1 MNTLYLLEQ
10 ISAAER
16 LQIGEKAFHLGR
28 IATRGYPVVP
38 SCVVPAG
45 AVWEFLMQLN
55 SSEPLIADLPESSL
69 RVNVDDYHQ
78 LQQVAQRLQKEIL
91 AAPLPEKCRQ
101 ALLEATQSWQASA
114 LIFRPSL
121 ILKTAATHK
130 LNFSGLLEAQICCP
144 EPEAIALALK
154 QTWSQLFRARSL
166 LYWQRH
172 EIEWREIHLAVLV
185 QPLQNAIASGILTC
199 DRSEIEISAT
209 WGLGL
214 AIARGEVSP
223 DLYFI
228 PTTTNQVRSR
238 QLGKKILA
246 YGVGNI
252 PFTPDLTLCT
262 TSLLPSSVT
271 ACLQTYL
278 LSEAQQQQYALS
290 DESLQQLIQ
299 LTQQLKTDLGATFN
313 LEWTLAQTG
322 INAEPQLYITQ
333 ANTHRDREL
342 AASSQQ
348 PKENSKLL
356 SHSIPSMSTPNAEFI
371 QGIAAARG
379 EVIAP
384 AYVVAKGEPRPVTIP
399 AGSIL
404 VTAAIAP
411 DWLPL
416 LQQAA
421 GIITERGGLT
431 SHSAILARELGI
443 PAVVNIARATVSI
456 QTGELLELNGDRGE
470 VWRRGSKGKRAGEVS
485 QQRNRTLRGG
495 AEGQR
500 RIKSSRTTH
509 HDAALMRRTPR
520 LELASPHI
528 TPIATQLML
537 NLSQSSL
544 IPQVKDLPVDGVGL
558 LRSELMMLNVL
569 EGEHPKV
576 WLQQGRQAELL
587 DLWRSQISQFVSAF
601 APRPVFYRSLDW
613 RSPEFQS
620 LNTDGV
626 DAAGNSRNSV
636 LGQRGT
642 LSYLKNPKVFDLELA
657 ALAAV
662 QQSGQTNI
670 HLMLPFVRSV
680 EEFSFCRQRVEQAG
694 LTHVPQFQLWIV
706 AEVPSVLFLLPQYVK
721 AGIQGV
727 SIGTNDLTQL
737 LLGVDRDRSELAANL
752 NERHPVVLQAI
763 AQIIQMAQQ
772 ANIPCSICGQAPVLY
787 PEIIDSLIQSGIT
800 SISVE
805 PNAVEQTYR
814 AIARAEQRLLLAAA
828 RQMR

>member
-1 MNTLYLLEQ
+1 LT
-10 ISAAER
+10 
-16 LQIGEKAFHLGR
+16 
-28 IATRGYPVVP
+28 
-38 SCVVPAG
+38 
-45 AVWEFLMQLN
+45 QLN
-55 SSEPLIADLPESSL
+55 SSDPLIADLPESSL
-69 RVNVDDYHQ
+69 RINVDDSHQ
-78 LQQVAQRLQKEIL
+78 LQKVAQRLQQEIL
-91 AAPLPEKCRQ
+91 AAPLPEEYWRS
-101 ALLEATQSWQASA
+101 LLEATQSWQASA

-121 ILKTAATHK
+121 ILKAAAIQN

-172 EIEWREIHLAVLV
+172 GIEWRDIHLAVLV

-199 DRSEIEISAT
+199 SPSEIEISAT
-209 WGLGL
+209 WGLGI

-223 DLYFI
+223 DLYFVS
-228 PTTTNQVRSR
+228 TATNQVRSR
-238 QLGKKILA
+238 QLGNKILA

-252 PFTPDLTLCT
+252 PFIPDLTVCT

-271 ACLQTYL
+271 PCLQTYL
-278 LSEAQQQQYALS
+278 LSEAQQQQYVLS

-299 LTQQLKTDLGATFN
+299 LTQQLKTDLGAAFY

-322 INAEPQLYITQ
+322 IDAEPQLYLTH
-333 ANTHRDREL
+333 ANTYRVREP
-342 AASSQQ
+342 AANSQQ
-348 PKENSKLL
+348 PKEDSEFRIPLRLSKLRN
-356 SHSIPSMSTPNAEFI
+356 SEFI
-371 QGIAAARG
+371 SGIAAARG

-384 AYVVAKGEPRPVTIP
+384 AYVIAKSEPRPVTIP

-404 VTAAIAP
+404 VAPAIAP

-421 GIITERGGLT
+421 GIVTEQGGLT

-443 PAVVNIARATVSI
+443 PAVVSVARATGSI

-470 VWRRGSKGKRAGEVS
+470 VWRQGSRGAEEQRSRGSNYQYPVTNS
-485 QQRNRTLRGG
+485 P
-495 AEGQR
+495 
-500 RIKSSRTTH
+500 H
-509 HDAALMRRTPR
+509 PTPYTPHSVR
-520 LELASPHI
+520 HAPHI

-537 NLSQSSL
+537 NLSQPSL
-544 IPQVKDLPVDGVGL
+544 IAQVKDLPVDGVGL

-569 EGEHPKV
+569 EGQHPRV

-587 DLWRSQISQFVSAF
+587 DLWRSQISQFVNAF

-620 LNTDGV
+620 LNLDGL
-626 DAAGNSRNSV
+626 DASAGNSRNSI

-642 LSYLKNPKVFDLELA
+642 LSYLKDPKVFDLELA

-662 QQSGQTNI
+662 QQSGQTNL

-721 AGIQGV
+721 AGVQGV

-737 LLGVDRDRSELAANL
+737 LLGVDRDRGELAANL
-752 NERHPVVLQAI
+752 NERHPAVLQAI

-787 PEIIDSLIQSGIT
+787 PEIIDSLIRSGIT

-805 PNAVEQTYR
+805 PNAVEQTYK

-828 RQMR
+828 RKMV

>member
-28 IATRGYPVVP
+28 IATNGYPVVP
-38 SCVVPAG
+38 SCVVPAQTL
-45 AVWEFLMQLN
+45 WKFLAQLN
-55 SSEPLIADLPESSL
+55 SSDPLIADLPESSL
-69 RVNVDDYHQ
+69 RINVDDSHQ
-78 LQQVAQRLQKEIL
+78 LQKVAQRLQQEIL
-91 AAPLPEKCRQ
+91 AAPLPEEYWRS
-101 ALLEATQSWQASA
+101 LLEATQSWQASA

-121 ILKTAATHK
+121 ILKTTAIQN

-172 EIEWREIHLAVLV
+172 RIEWRDIHLAVLV

-199 DRSEIEISAT
+199 NPSEIEISAT
-209 WGLGL
+209 WGLGI

-223 DLYFI
+223 DLYFVS
-228 PTTTNQVRSR
+228 TATNQVRSR
-238 QLGKKILA
+238 QLGNKILA

-252 PFTPDLTLCT
+252 PFISDLTLCT

-271 ACLQTYL
+271 PCLQTYL

-299 LTQQLKTDLGATFN
+299 LTQQLKTDLGAAFY

-322 INAEPQLYITQ
+322 IDAKPQLYLTH
-333 ANTHRDREL
+333 ANTYRVREP
-342 AASSQQ
+342 AANSQQ
-348 PKENSKLL
+348 PKEDSEFRIPPRLSKLRN
-356 SHSIPSMSTPNAEFI
+356 SEFI
-371 QGIAAARG
+371 SGIAAARG

-384 AYVVAKGEPRPVTIP
+384 AYVIAKSEPRPVTIP

-404 VTAAIAP
+404 VAPAIAP

-421 GIITERGGLT
+421 GIITEQGGLT

-443 PAVVNIARATVSI
+443 PAVVSVARATGSI
-456 QTGELLELNGDRGE
+456 RTGELLELNGDRGE
-470 VWRRGSKGKRAGEVS
+470 VWRRGDKGDKGDKGEVKS
-485 QQRNRTLRGG
+485 QNSKVK
-495 AEGQR
+495 
-500 RIKSSRTTH
+500 ISR
-509 HDAALMRRTPR
+509 LPTPDSQ
-520 LELASPHI
+520 LP
-528 TPIATQLML
+528 TIATQLML
-537 NLSQSSL
+537 NLSQPSL
-544 IPQVKDLPVDGVGL
+544 IAQVKDLPVDGVGL

-569 EGEHPKV
+569 EGQHPRV

-587 DLWRSQISQFVSAF
+587 DLWKSQISQFVNAF

-620 LNTDGV
+620 LNLDGV
-626 DAAGNSRNSV
+626 DAAAGNSRNSI

-642 LSYLKNPKVFDLELA
+642 LSYLKDPKVFDLELA

-662 QQSGQTNI
+662 QQSGQTNL

-694 LTHVPQFQLWIV
+694 LTQVAQFQLWIV

-721 AGIQGV
+721 AGVQGV

-737 LLGVDRDRSELAANL
+737 LLGVDRDRGELAANL
-752 NERHPVVLQAI
+752 NERHPAVLQAI

-772 ANIPCSICGQAPVLY
+772 ANISCSICGQAPVLY

-828 RQMR
+828 RKIGAEGQRSRGARGN

>member
-1 MNTLYLLEQ
+1 LNTLYLLEQ
-10 ISAAER
+10 ISTAER

-28 IATRGYPVVP
+28 IAARGYPVVP
-38 SCVVPAG
+38 SCVVPAQ

-55 SSEPLIADLPESSL
+55 SSDPLIADLPESSL
-69 RVNVDDYHQ
+69 RVNVDDRHQ

-91 AAPLPEKCRQ
+91 VAPLPEEYRRS
-101 ALLEATQSWQASA
+101 LLEATQSWQASA
-114 LIFRPSL
+114 LIFRPCL
-121 ILKTAATHK
+121 ILKTTATQN

-144 EPEAIALALK
+144 EPEAIALTLK

-166 LYWQRH
+166 LYWQRYG
-172 EIEWREIHLAVLV
+172 IEWREIHLAVLV

-199 DRSEIEISAT
+199 NQSEIEISAT
-209 WGLGL
+209 WGLGI

-223 DLYFI
+223 DLYFVS
-228 PTTTNQVRSR
+228 TATNQVRSR
-238 QLGKKILA
+238 QLGNKILA

-252 PFTPDLTLCT
+252 PFIPDLTLCT

-290 DESLQQLIQ
+290 DGSLQQLIQ
-299 LTQQLKTDLGATFN
+299 LTQQLKTDLGATFY
-313 LEWTLAQTG
+313 LEWTLAQTE
-322 INAEPQLYITQ
+322 IDAEPKLYITH
-333 ANTHRDREL
+333 ANAHRDREPGTR
-342 AASSQQ
+342 SRQ
-348 PKENSKLL
+348 PKENSEFGIPLAYGKAFRLQGSKLQN
-356 SHSIPSMSTPNAEFI
+356 SEFMS
-371 QGIAAARG
+371 GMAAARG

-384 AYVVAKGEPRPVTIP
+384 AYVVAKGEPQPVTIP

-404 VTAAIAP
+404 VTTAIAP

-421 GIITERGGLT
+421 GIVTEQGGLT

-443 PAVVNIARATVSI
+443 PAVVNVARATVSI
-456 QTGELLELNGDRGE
+456 QTGELLQLNGDRGE
-470 VWRRGSKGKRAGEVS
+470 VWRQGSREQGPGERELRKLRKRREKLP
-485 QQRNRTLRGG
+485 RT
-495 AEGQR
+495 
-500 RIKSSRTTH
+500 
-509 HDAALMRRTPR
+509 
-520 LELASPHI
+520 

-537 NLSQSSL
+537 NLSQPSL
-544 IPQVKDLPVDGVGL
+544 ISQVKDLPVDGVGL

-569 EGEHPKV
+569 EGQHPGV
-576 WLQQGRQAELL
+576 WLQQGRQTELL
-587 DLWRSQISQFVSAF
+587 DLWQAQISQFVNAF

-620 LNTDGV
+620 LNMDGV
-626 DAAGNSRNSV
+626 DASAGNSRNSV

-642 LSYLKNPKVFDLELA
+642 LSYLKDPKVFDLELA

-670 HLMLPFVRSV
+670 HLMLPFVRTV
-680 EEFSFCRQRVEQAG
+680 EEFTFCRQHVEQAG

-721 AGIQGV
+721 AGAQGV

-737 LLGVDRDRSELAANL
+737 LLGVDRDRGELATAL
-752 NERHPVVLQAI
+752 NERHPVVMQAI

-787 PEIIDSLIQSGIT
+787 PDTIDSLIQSGIT

-805 PNAVEQTYR
+805 PNAVAQTYK

-828 RQMR
+828 RKMI